1 MSDSKYAK
9 MRHALGVHEY
19 PRARRGV
26 VDMLSPRWK
35 KPYRNHFVAGEDD
48 AIVWRKLVEEGFARL
63 LSKGNEITGGCP
75 AFAVTDAGR
84 TAALA
89 GIIFKRTWGY
99 GTPVN
104 P

>member
-9 MRHALGVHEY
+9 MRHALGVQEY

-35 KPYRNHFVAGEDD
+35 KPYRNHFVAGGDD
-48 AIVWRKLVEEGFARL
+48 VRVWDGLVADGFATKREGSVL
-63 LSKGNEITGGCP
+63 TDSMPCYY
-75 AFAVTDAGR
+75 VTDTGR